1 MENRKEVYE
10 AMKVSQLKDE
20 CRARGLT
27 LESKGKKFNKTELI
41 ENLLKDDEGYQEIAE
56 EDDKFYSKKEVKK
69 EVQKEEAKKDG
80 YISFATTLDEIKK
93 KYSARKK
100 QSVYDNEL
108 KVGSMVVFI
117 HYVEA
122 ANGEIYEKLRTAKV
136 VGVNRK
142 KELVRVTTLLGTD
155 KQITFDDILYVR
167 GTGSC
172 CSYPRDISEYL
183 KKQRT
188 EKGRKIINE
197 KFAEGIITD

>member
-10 AMKVSQLKDE
+10 AMKVAELKDE

-41 ENLLKDDEGYQEIAE
+41 QNLLKDDEGYQAIAE
-56 EDDKFYSKKEVKK
+56 EDDKFYRKKEQNK
-69 EVQKEEAKKDG
+69 ETETKKDG
-80 YISFATTLDEIKK
+80 YISFAKTLDEIKK

-122 ANGEIYEKLRTAKV
+122 ANGGIYEKLRTAKV

-142 KELVRVTTLLGTD
+142 KELIRVTTLLGTD

-167 GTGSC
+167 GTDSC

-197 KFAEGIITD
+197 KFAEGIIAD